1 MARQLLKDVHPICAD
16 IIAGQYDDILDAI
29 AQSAK
34 HRTNVK
40 RKESG
45 IRVGAVVVFTDDPK
59 VSDLTG
65 QYGVV
70 TKVNQKSISVAM
82 LLDDGVALNA
92 ECTNAL
98 DVRLPDEWRV
108 SPSLVNAVEP
118 TVSTN
123 VRAYE
128 TRRVV
133 DYWKRQ
139 AA

>member
-34 HRTNVK
+34 HRSNIK
-40 RKESG
+40 RRESG
-45 IRVGAVVVFTDDPK
+45 ISVGAVVVFTDDPK

-70 TKVNQKSISVAM
+70 TKVNPKSIVVAM
-82 LLDDGVALNA
+82 LLDEGIALNA
-92 ECTNAL
+92 DSTNAL

-108 SPSLVNAVEP
+108 SPSLVQVVEP
-118 TVSTN
+118 TVTLN
-123 VRAYE
+123 NRAFE
-128 TRRVV
+128 TRRVT